1 MRRDG
6 CGRVV
11 VTAVLVTSL
20 AGQVAAQRGDS
31 HRAACHHFNL
41 AADAGGGANSD
52 RNSDKSGGG
61 SDRGGIGGGARDG
74 SRVAGVCWLSAA
86 QGLFAAGHAS
96 GNLFIYQ
103 KRVSDSRVPIAAQ

>member
-1 MRRDG
+1 M
-6 CGRVV
+6 
-11 VTAVLVTSL
+11 LVTSL

-31 HRAACHHFNL
+31 HRAACHFNP
-41 AADAGGGANSD
+41 AADAGGGSNSD

-61 SDRGGIGGGARDG
+61 SDRGGSGGARDG

-86 QGLFAAGHAS
+86 QGLFAAGHTS

-103 KRVSDSRVPIAAQ
+103 KRVSNC

>member
-1 MRRDG
+1 
-6 CGRVV
+6 
-11 VTAVLVTSL
+11 VLVTSL

-41 AADAGGGANSD
+41 AADAGGGSNSD
-52 RNSDKSGGG
+52 RSSDKSAGGG
-61 SDRGGIGGGARDG
+61 GDRGGGGGGRDG
-74 SRVAGVCWLSAA
+74 SRVAGVCWLSTA

-103 KRVSDSRVPIAAQ
+103 KRVSNS